1 MKAFLNFLSRILTLF
16 VYPKH
21 KRQLKRK
28 KLWRDLYTN
37 YYGRQIFKTAE
48 SIGKGFYCGGES
60 FVNKNTI
67 LKDYVCFNGM
77 KISGSGRVIIG
88 NHFHSGIECLMITQN
103 HNYEGNMIPYDE
115 EYIYKDIEIDDFVW
129 LGSRV
134 TILPGTKI
142 GKGAI
147 IQAGSVVHGTIP
159 AYAIAGGNPAKVFK
173 YRNAE
178 HFEKL
183 ESEGKVYIVR
193 DAENPHGRK
202 DRK

>member
-147 IQAGSVVHGTIP
+147 VSKDLPIPNSIYGGIP
-159 AYAIAGGNPAKVFK
+159 AKQVKTGINWDKKTPVEYVNCMT
-173 YRNAE
+173 N
-178 HFEKL
+178 
-183 ESEGKVYIVR
+183 S
-193 DAENPHGRK
+193 D
-202 DRK
+202 